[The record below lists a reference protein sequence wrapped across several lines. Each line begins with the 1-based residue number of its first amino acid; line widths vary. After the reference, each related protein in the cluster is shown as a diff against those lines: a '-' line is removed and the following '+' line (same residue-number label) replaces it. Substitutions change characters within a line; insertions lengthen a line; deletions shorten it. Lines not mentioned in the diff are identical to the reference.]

1 MEMSRAT
8 TIEQLK
14 AIAEGFEREYDAC
27 PIAIYEA
34 IRSLEEDEEKKA

>member
-34 IRSLEEDEEKKA
+34 IRYLEEDEEKKA